1 MLRGFDV
8 SFPTDWP
15 ALVSR
20 YGLSFGFVRCMRE
33 GESKDVAFL
42 PAWQQMGQIEGFTR
56 GAYAFASP
64 ALGADAVEDARLF
77 WSYIAAAGPLHETDL
92 FCLDLEK
99 SALTQDETN
108 DWAERWFDEFVRL
121 NRAAG
126 YAHTP
131 GVYMGQ
137 GYLMNRTG
145 AGLNV
150 LFAWLWYPRPL
161 VVYDTAWP
169 ATFAPIPPFGAAS
182 WADTAWGRP
191 PEFWQ
196 TAFHWPVPG
205 YPDHDADLYA
215 AELDTLTTLNQ
226 RGGGT
231 MRTPYGRT
239 PYRGVTLNW
248 RTAEMLVVAEKKIST
263 APVELSQG
271 SWSNAATSAGTHS
284 GGGALDVRASKGGKD
299 FTRDQ
304 LDEIQL
310 ELRRIGF
317 AAWVRNP
324 TQGDWLYHV
333 HAIAIGDRDMSDAA
347 AAQVV
352 AYKNGRDGL
361 AGNGPDYGPRPTWTQ
376 YPQELDELEMDATEH
391 AALIEV
397 RDFLRTVDTFPNTL
411 TVEPGDTLTLAQL
424 LLNDR
429 SRLYAVATD
438 VNKIDTNTSKAL
450 AQLAAVLVAPGV
462 VSAGDVDEAALAV
475 ALAPLITT
483 NVGHLSDEALAQI
496 ADAVTDEEARRLNVT
511 A

>member
-1 MLRGFDV
+1 
-8 SFPTDWP
+8 
-15 ALVSR
+15 
-20 YGLSFGFVRCMRE
+20 
-33 GESKDVAFL
+33 
-42 PAWQQMGQIEGFTR
+42 
-56 GAYAFASP
+56 
-64 ALGADAVEDARLF
+64 
-77 WSYIAAAGPLHETDL
+77 
-92 FCLDLEK
+92 
-99 SALTQDETN
+99 
-108 DWAERWFDEFVRL
+108 
-121 NRAAG
+121 
-126 YAHTP
+126 
-131 GVYMGQ
+131 
-137 GYLMNRTG
+137 
-145 AGLNV
+145 
-150 LFAWLWYPRPL
+150 
-161 VVYDTAWP
+161 
-169 ATFAPIPPFGAAS
+169 
-182 WADTAWGRP
+182 
-191 PEFWQ
+191 
-196 TAFHWPVPG
+196 
-205 YPDHDADLYA
+205 
-215 AELDTLTTLNQ
+215 
-226 RGGGT
+226 
-231 MRTPYGRT
+231 
-239 PYRGVTLNW
+239 
-248 RTAEMLVVAEKKIST
+248 MLVVAEKKIST

-324 TQGDWLYHV
+324 TQGDWPYHV